1 MFAIRAPFR
10 FRKADLASW
19 IDRSEMFNSSAASGC
34 EITFGKFGKS
44 AEGSKSVRSPWRMFA
59 ILAAIIARPIEQDA
73 PRIGPNR
80 LRVLRDAPEEL
91 GGFRL

>member
-1 MFAIRAPFR
+1 
-10 FRKADLASW
+10 
-19 IDRSEMFNSSAASGC
+19 
-34 EITFGKFGKS
+34 
-44 AEGSKSVRSPWRMFA
+44 MFA